1 MNIAEASP
9 KGLEHFWQKL
19 QMRGDRKSDRQMTH
33 GVAAQLF
40 SFLLG
45 PAHVVEDC
53 RGPPDEGLT
62 QRRRYHAFGAS
73 LEQWGADFAL
83 QFGQAASEAR
93 LRSAELTGSRAQAA
107 ALGDGHGATEMA
119 EFHAGLA
126 GSPNRRS

>member
-9 KGLEHFWQKL
+9 KGLEHFWQKP
-19 QMRGDRKSDRQMTH
+19 QMRGDRKSDRQMAD

-40 SFLLG
+40 YFLLG

-73 LEQWGADFAL
+73 LEQRGADFAL

-93 LRSAELTGSRAQAA
+93 LRSAAA
-107 ALGDGHGATEMA
+107 RRLPCSAMATAPRKWLSFMQSSQD
-119 EFHAGLA
+119 H
-126 GSPNRRS
+126 S